1 MGAGSAGDDRVRVP
15 CPPLFR
21 EVIYME
27 FEQILTLIG
36 SYCFPIVACI
46 VMFWKS
52 AKDTEAHRQE
62 MDKMS
67 EALNNN
73 TLALT
78 RLEDRLEAMQ
88 QNVSRV

>member
-1 MGAGSAGDDRVRVP
+1 
-15 CPPLFR
+15 
-21 EVIYME
+21 ME

-36 SYCFPIVACI
+36 SYCFPIVACC

-88 QNVSRV
+88 ANVSRV